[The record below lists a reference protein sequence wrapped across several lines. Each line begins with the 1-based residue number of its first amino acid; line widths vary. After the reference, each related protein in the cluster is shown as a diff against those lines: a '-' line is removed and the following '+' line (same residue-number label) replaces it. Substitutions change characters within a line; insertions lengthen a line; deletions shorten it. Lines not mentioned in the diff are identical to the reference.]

1 MMRKSDLNVL
11 LNFLDDVE
19 LSYRV
24 STARIIP
31 VDHCFEVKFKIK
43 ELFKDDFMTYFRSW
57 SKMSCSH
64 VRCYSLSDIDDDYY
78 DYEFLLK
85 FF

>member
-1 MMRKSDLNVL
+1 MRKSDLNVL

-31 VDHCFEVKFKIK
+31 IDHYLEVKFKIK
-43 ELFKDDFMTYFRSW
+43 ELFKDDFMIYFRSW
-57 SKMSCSH
+57 SKTSCSH
-64 VRCYSLSDIDDDYY
+64 VRCYSLGEIDDEYY

>member
-1 MMRKSDLNVL
+1 MRKTDLNVL
-11 LNFLDDVE
+11 LNFLDDIE

-24 STARIIP
+24 STVRIIP
-31 VDHCFEVKFKIK
+31 DDYCLEVKFKIK

-57 SKMSCSH
+57 SKTSCSR
-64 VRCYSLSDIDDDYY
+64 VGCYSLEEIDDEYY

>member
-1 MMRKSDLNVL
+1 MKKSDLNVL

-24 STARIIP
+24 SSPRITP
-31 VDHCFEVKFKIK
+31 DGYCLEVKFKIK
-43 ELFKDDFMTYFRSW
+43 ELFKDDFMTYFCSW
-57 SKMSCSH
+57 SKMSCSY
-64 VRCYSLSDIDDDYY
+64 VRCYSLEEIDDEYY

>member
-1 MMRKSDLNVL
+1 MKKSDLNVL

-31 VDHCFEVKFKIK
+31 IDCCLEVKFKIK

-57 SKMSCSH
+57 FKMSYSH
-64 VRCYSLSDIDDDYY
+64 VRYYSLSDIDDEYY